1 MRGHSQEES
10 KSGTEERM
18 DNERNTKSQ
27 GGPDVCPGNKEK
39 LELAEVREK
48 LSEAKG
54 PKYWRTL
61 EELAG
66 TPQFEEMLHREFPRQ
81 ASEWTG
87 DGTSRRDFMKIM
99 SASLAL
105 AGMTACT
112 KQPLEPIVPY
122 VRQPEEITLGKP
134 LFFATAMPFTSWA
147 VPVLVESHEGRPT
160 KIEGN
165 AQHPATM
172 GGTDVF
178 TQASILQ
185 MYDPDRSQTITQYG
199 DARPWGQFLTA
210 IRGPLNSQKPI
221 GGAGMRILTGAISS
235 PTLVAQIRDMQ
246 ALYPQAK
253 WYTWEPVNRDNVRAA
268 SQQAFGQQVDTHYNF
283 EAAELILSLDGDFLS
298 SGFPGFHKYARQ
310 FARRRHPELKEAM
323 LRFYAVESTPT
334 NTGAKADHRLP
345 ARASEVENIAR
356 AIASQVG
363 VGGATGGQLKADQQK
378 FVAAVVKDLQAKR
391 SKCVVVAGDQQS
403 VAVHM
408 LANAMNQALGAVGQ
422 AVYYTEPIDQNP
434 VSNAQSLRE
443 LVGEMSAG
451 KVDMLFILGTN
462 PVYDA
467 PAELNFAKAME
478 KVPLRIHHGLY
489 VNETSNICHWHLNA
503 AHYLEMWS
511 DARAADGTI
520 SVIQPLVAPLFN
532 GKSEHEVLAIINNQP
547 DASGFEIL
555 QKYWQAQNKRADF
568 DTFWRKTL
576 HDGFVA
582 NSALPAKQVAAN
594 GGAIPQAQATDAN
607 AMEIIFRRDPTI
619 YDGRYANNAWLQ
631 ETPKPMMQI
640 TWDNPVLVSAKTAEA
655 LGKLKSEDEVEL
667 EFQGR
672 KVKGAIWIQPGHPDN
687 SATVF
692 LGYGRK
698 LAGKVGSGVGFSAYE
713 LRQSNMPWFG
723 TGLKITKTG
732 ETYPFAYTQGHQNME
747 GRALVRAAT
756 LEEFIKNPGFAKEMA
771 EAPAP
776 GLTLYQAYEY
786 KDHKWGMAIDLQ
798 SCIGCKTCVVAC
810 QAENNIPVVGKL
822 EVKRGRHMNWLRI
835 DTYHEG
841 SVENPKSYF
850 EPVPCMQCENAPC
863 EVVCPV
869 GATVHSSEGLNDMV
883 YNRCVGTRY
892 CSNNCPYKVRRFN
905 FLLYTDP
912 VWDSPTLSMLSNPDV
927 TVRSRGVM
935 EKCTYCVQRITH
947 GRITAEEQ
955 NRKVRDGEVLT
966 ACQQACP
973 ADAIIFGDM
982 NDPTSRVSKLKAD
995 ERNFGLL
1002 EDLNTRPR
1010 TTYLAV
1016 VRNPNPELEPADAA
1030 GKREEHASVAVATA
1044 GEGA

>member
-1 MRGHSQEES
+1 MNKDQGAAA
-10 KSGTEERM
+10 
-18 DNERNTKSQ
+18 
-27 GGPDVCPGNKEK
+27 GGPDVCPGTKGK
-39 LELAEVREK
+39 LELSEVREK
-48 LSEAKG
+48 LSAATG

-66 TPQFEEMLHREFPRQ
+66 TPEFEEMLHREFPRQ

-87 DGTSRRDFMKIM
+87 DGTSRRDFLKIM

-122 VRQPEEITLGKP
+122 VRQPEEIVPGKP
-134 LFFATAMPFTSWA
+134 LFFATSMPFSSWSA
-147 VPVLVESHEGRPT
+147 PVLAESHEGRPT

-165 AQHPATM
+165 AQHPATL
-172 GGTDVF
+172 GGTDMYV
-178 TQASILQ
+178 QASVLE
-185 MYDPDRSQTITQYG
+185 MYDPDRAQTITYLG
-199 DARPWGQFLTA
+199 DARPWGQFLNA
-210 IRGPLNSQKPI
+210 INGPLKSQKAI
-221 GGAGMRILTGAISS
+221 GGAGMRILTGPISS
-235 PTLVAQIRDMQ
+235 PTLLAQIQEMQ
-246 ALYPQAK
+246 KNYPQAK
-253 WYTWEPVNRDNVRAA
+253 WYRWEPVNRDNVRAA
-268 SQQAFGQQVDTHYNF
+268 AVQSFGQQVDTHYSF
-283 EAAELILSLDGDFLS
+283 DKAEVVLSLDGDFLS
-298 SGFPGFHKYARQ
+298 AGFPGFHKHARQ
-310 FARRRHPELKEAM
+310 FAKQRHPELKERM
-323 LRFYAVESTPT
+323 LRFYAVESSPT

-345 ARASEVENIAR
+345 VRASDVEKVAM
-356 AIASQVG
+356 AIAAQVG
-363 VGGATGGQLKADQQK
+363 AGGSAPQLAAEQQK
-378 FVAAVVKDLQAKR
+378 FVATAVKDLQAKR
-391 SKCVVVAGDQQS
+391 GRAVVVPGEHQS

-408 LANAMNQALGAVGQ
+408 LAHSINQALGAVGQ
-422 AVYYTEPIDQNP
+422 TVNYTDSLDQHP
-434 VSNAQSLRE
+434 MSNMDSLKA
-443 LVGEMSAG
+443 LVGELWTG
-451 KVDMLFILGTN
+451 KIDLLFIMGGAN

-467 PAELNFAKAME
+467 PADLNFAGALD
-478 KVPLRIHHGLY
+478 KVPLRVYHGMY
-489 VNETSNICHWHLNA
+489 ANETANLCHWHINA

-511 DARAADGTI
+511 DTRAYDGTVG
-520 SVIQPLVAPLFN
+520 VIQPLIAPLFN
-532 GKSEHEVLAIINNQP
+532 GKSEHEMFALMNGQP
-547 DASGFEIL
+547 DATGFEIL
-555 QKYWQAQNKRADF
+555 QKYWQSQYKTANF
-568 DTFWRKTL
+568 DAFWRKTL

-582 NSALPAKQVAAN
+582 NSASQPKPVTAK
-594 GGAIPQAQATDAN
+594 GGATPTQGIDAN
-607 AMEIIFRRDPTI
+607 AMEVIFRRDPTI

-640 TWDNPVLVSAKTAEA
+640 TWDNPVLVGPETAK
-655 LGKLKSEDEVEL
+655 KFDLKGEDLVEL
-667 EFQGR
+667 ELQGR
-672 KVKGAIWIQPGHPDN
+672 KVRGAIWVQPGHPEN
-687 SATVF
+687 TVTIF
-692 LGYGRK
+692 YGYGRK
-698 LAGKVGSGVGFSAYE
+698 KSGRVGSGLGFSAYE
-713 LRQSNMPWFG
+713 LKTSTMGAFA

-732 ETYPFAYTQGHQNME
+732 ETYPMAYTQGHQNME

-786 KDHKWGMAIDLQ
+786 KDHKWGMAIDLN

-822 EVKRGRHMNWLRI
+822 EVKRGRHMHWLRI
-835 DTYHEG
+835 DNYHEG
-841 SVENPKSYF
+841 DAGNPKTYF

-905 FLLYTDP
+905 FLLWTDP
-912 VWDSPTLSMLSNPDV
+912 VWNSPTLAMLQNPDV

-947 GRITAEEQ
+947 GRIRAEEE

-973 ADAIIFGDM
+973 ADAIVFGDM
-982 NDPTSRVSKLKAD
+982 NDPNSRVSKLKAD

-1016 VRNPNPELEPADAA
+1016 VRNPNTELEPSSPEQR
-1030 GKREEHASVAVATA
+1030 REEHAQAAVATT